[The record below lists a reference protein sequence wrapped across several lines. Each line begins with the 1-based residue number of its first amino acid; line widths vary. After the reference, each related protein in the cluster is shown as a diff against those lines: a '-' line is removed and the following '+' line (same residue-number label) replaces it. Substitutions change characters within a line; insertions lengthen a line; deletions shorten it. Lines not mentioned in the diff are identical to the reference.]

1 MSSPQGFILY
11 KIYYGSTLIYLG
23 RTKQPLQNRIRGH
36 LFKKPM
42 YRSIDINLVT
52 KIEYAEFKS
61 EADMNLYE
69 IYFINLWKPPL
80 NIDDKCTDNLTVSL
94 PDVAWQLF
102 ETHLWD
108 KWQMELQR
116 RDDAYQMRDNE
127 RTAKEELLR
136 VMRRK
141 WHDGEISEEAYY
153 AFKEAANKTRKEE
166 HESSCKISR

>member
-1 MSSPQGFILY
+1 M
-11 KIYYGSTLIYLG
+11 
-23 RTKQPLQNRIRGH
+23 H
-36 LFKKPM
+36 
-42 YRSIDINLVT
+42 RSIDINLVT

-80 NIDDKCTDNLTVSL
+80 NIDDKCTDNLTVFL

-102 ETHLWD
+102 KTHLWD
-108 KWQMELQR
+108 KWQKELQK
-116 RDDAYQMRDNE
+116 RDEAYQMRDNE

-141 WHDGEISEEAYY
+141 WHDGEITEEAYY
-153 AFKEAANKTRKEE
+153 AFKEAAEDKKV
-166 HESSCKISR
+166 K

>member
-1 MSSPQGFILY
+1 
-11 KIYYGSTLIYLG
+11 
-23 RTKQPLQNRIRGH
+23 
-36 LFKKPM
+36 
-42 YRSIDINLVT
+42 
-52 KIEYAEFKS
+52 
-61 EADMNLYE
+61 
-69 IYFINLWKPPL
+69 
-80 NIDDKCTDNLTVSL
+80 
-94 PDVAWQLF
+94 
-102 ETHLWD
+102 
-108 KWQMELQR
+108 MELQG

>member
-42 YRSIDINLVT
+42 HRSIDINLVT
-52 KIEYAEFKS
+52 KIEYAKFKS

-80 NIDDKCTDNLTVSL
+80 NIDDKCTDNLTVFL

-108 KWQMELQR
+108 KWQMELKG

-136 VMRRK
+136 VMRRNFR
-141 WHDGEISEEAYY
+141 GSIL
-153 AFKEAANKTRKEE
+153 RV
-166 HESSCKISR
+166 